1 MDAALAVALG
11 FAAMVGVS
19 AGTYNE
25 FDFNASPSVFPPIDG
40 PIEAPTQAQG
50 YVQNADTLFL
60 RQLSP
65 GEQAVWDSLSAQQRT
80 RAAAFIRN
88 GGTLVSSLGS
98 DF

>member
-1 MDAALAVALG
+1 MDAALAIALG
-11 FAAMVGVS
+11 LGALVGVS
-19 AGTYNE
+19 AGTYGE

-40 PIEAPTQAQG
+40 PIALPSEAQG
-50 YVQNADTLFL
+50 FVQNTDTAFL

-65 GEQAVWDSLSAQQRT
+65 AEQAVWDGLSPQQRV